1 MMSIL
6 ATFQKKNSFSFFVC
20 LAAPFFW
27 VEIQLILEITERK
40 HTEITL

>member
-6 ATFQKKNSFSFFVC
+6 ATFLKKSFSFFAC

-27 VEIQLILEITERK
+27 GRNPANFSQF
-40 HTEITL
+40 